1 MSRTT
6 TLVALI
12 CSCACASAPPL
23 PPPDPGRDWSRGLAD
38 AQSPNIAPLGP
49 LESDQ
54 RGYDFI
60 RQREHDHSLGSSAVI
75 ADLDD
80 IIAHS
85 SQLLASSLALPL
97 VRAGVFLGQP
107 LLIERGCVAG
117 RRVTSSELRE
127 SGNVNA
133 ALEACAALSEPK
145 SSVDACGEGQQKL
158 RDAYALL
165 AAEKPTEAG
174 RAAAEAVRG
183 LRDRCP
189 RMSAP
194 LRTPVQPSTKG
205 FLIVWA
211 LHANDAPP
219 VTWLAGERAPN
230 TADAINDA
238 FTRGV
243 QALRPYTSHKS

>member
-12 CSCACASAPPL
+12 CSCACASAPPA
-23 PPPDPGRDWSRGLAD
+23 PTPDPGRDWTKGLAD

-107 LLIERGCVAG
+107 LNCARAETST
-117 RRVTSSELRE
+117 RRSR
-127 SGNVNA
+127 
-133 ALEACAALSEPK
+133 
-145 SSVDACGEGQQKL
+145 
-158 RDAYALL
+158 L
-165 AAEKPTEAG
+165 A
-174 RAAAEAVRG
+174 RR
-183 LRDRCP
+183 
-189 RMSAP
+189 
-194 LRTPVQPSTKG
+194 
-205 FLIVWA
+205 
-211 LHANDAPP
+211 
-219 VTWLAGERAPN
+219 
-230 TADAINDA
+230 
-238 FTRGV
+238 
-243 QALRPYTSHKS
+243 